1 MVIEII
7 SLSRTQFFFN
17 NDLQY
22 ENEVIAIFYHDVCKL
37 RTEQIKSLKDQRR
50 HRLVEESTWEIE
62 KDM

>member
-7 SLSRTQFFFN
+7 SLSGTKFFFN

-37 RTEQIKSLKDQRR
+37 STEQIKSLKDQRR